1 MASVYWT
8 NPAWTYCTA
17 TAPRSDSPARPL
29 TSTSS
34 ANSSSATVPKSVRT
48 WYATLTTWCVR
59 FDDGL
64 VYWLVFV
71 HLLTRLLPMCW
82 STTVYL
88 VTWSGFA
95 FLKGRGGRTG
105 GGKGTGTLTIS
116 QTDDDRTLCV
126 IYRPTST
133 FDWIVLWL
141 FFWIP
146 SKPFIRHQQF
156 TLIAQK
162 ICDFLI
168 NNGIFPLKNDHHS
181 MSSTRLGWSR
191 WLPPSIA
198 SCYYQRAQRM
208 PAVNCDTCLW
218 RYMATRVTIT
228 MAVGDWEFGGGLCS
242 ISPWLTV
249 SLSVVSWRSLAHLS
263 RSAVRLCVPLNPR
276 FASMVLVFLTSL
288 WSYLFLG
295 QIAFT

>member
-1 MASVYWT
+1 MDLLHGHRSSKRLSGETFDEHKQCEFVFGNGSKICPYMVRNLDDLMRPFRRRPCLLARF
-8 NPAWTYCTA
+8 CT
-17 TAPRSDSPARPL
+17 SFD
-29 TSTSS
+29 TSS
-34 ANSSSATVPKSVRT
+34 TDVLVNYGLPR
-48 WYATLTTWCVR
+48 YMIRICV
-59 FDDGL
+59 
-64 VYWLVFV
+64 
-71 HLLTRLLPMCW
+71 
-82 STTVYL
+82 S
-88 VTWSGFA
+88 
-95 FLKGRGGRTG
+95 
-105 GGKGTGTLTIS
+105 KGTRWTHWRGEGDRNL
-116 QTDDDRTLCV
+116 DDIANWRWPYSLCHLSSY
-126 IYRPTST
+126 IH
-133 FDWIVLWL
+133 LWL
-141 FFWIP
+141 DRFMTFFWIP